1 VDSFNQLPVFQ
12 EFAKI
17 EKKWNECSHLIL
29 KSPTGSGKS
38 LMLPYLLKKSN
49 LVRGKIFVMQPRR
62 IAARMLAR
70 QLATMIHCSV
80 GEEVGY
86 QVRFDKQYCHSTNII
101 YATDG
106 IILQKLL
113 RSDEFDDVDVL
124 ILDEFHERT
133 VQGDLCL
140 ALALNIWKKRRNF
153 RLVVTSATLNLVS
166 LEQYLPDS
174 GALEL
179 SGRSFP
185 VEILHQSV
193 SPQFPMWKSVVEAI
207 PSLLNKMDG
216 DILIFMDGAYEI
228 SKVVNAILSSQWS
241 RGIEVRALYGE
252 LTPEKQDLALA
263 KSERRKII
271 VSTNIAE
278 TSLTISGIKIVIDT
292 GKAKKMRYDHTRGVN
307 ALLSEPISKSSA
319 DQRAGRAGRIAP
331 GVALRLWSEK
341 EHQSRIEF
349 DVPEIQ
355 CVDLSEIYLNLSGAD
370 LKLERIN
377 LLEPIAEESLSGAK
391 SKLRQLGAISDED
404 VLTDHGKEMSQLP
417 VHPSWANALLI
428 AKRQE
433 VVPAVSLLLAML
445 DGRSIVQADKLI
457 DFFPMRNPRSDIYC
471 LLLAFEEGA
480 RRAFSIQDCKKIGLH
495 AGRCQEAERLART
508 LSNMVGV
515 PFQIDIP
522 SYDKLAQS
530 LLACFYHQ
538 VARLVSDGRSIYEDC
553 AGRRL
558 HLSRNSVLRNEKFIL
573 PLQVLEKKISGRMV
587 LEMEWVSGI
596 DECWL
601 RQELGSKV
609 VHSNEITFDLTSR
622 KVVNR
627 QTESW
632 ENLVLSV
639 SEQEEERV
647 DVKAKVFARSIMKG
661 DLKLKNWNAKVD
673 HFLQRR
679 GFLASKFPELGI
691 LDMDDETRSLF
702 FEELCQQ
709 GASWR
714 EIKNLEIYEAL
725 VRSYSEDENKLLD
738 QAAPVFIDLKNGR
751 RASVIDYSQK
761 NEACLKAFIQDL
773 YDIKAH
779 PTIVF
784 DRYPLILE
792 IMAPNRRIVH
802 RTSDI
807 TCFWQGAYPMVRKEL
822 AGRYPKHEWR

>member
-1 VDSFNQLPVFQ
+1 VEPFNQLPVFQ

-38 LMLPYLLKKSN
+38 LILPYLLKQSN
-49 LVRGKIFVMQPRR
+49 LVGGKIFVMQPRR
-62 IAARMLAR
+62 IAARMLAQ
-70 QLATMIHCSV
+70 QLAKMIHGSV

-86 QVRFDKQYCHSTNII
+86 QVRFDKQYGQSTNII

-106 IILQKLL
+106 IIMQKLL
-113 RSDEFDDVDVL
+113 RSDEFNDVEVL
-124 ILDEFHERT
+124 IIDEFHERT

-140 ALALNIWKKRRNF
+140 ALALNIWKKRSNF
-153 RLVVTSATLNLVS
+153 RVVVTSATLNIES
-166 LEQYLPDS
+166 LEQYIPDS
-174 GALEL
+174 CALEL

-185 VEILHQSV
+185 VEIFHKSV
-193 SPQFPMWKSVVEAI
+193 SPQFPMWKSVVEVI

-228 SKVVNAILSSQWS
+228 SKAVNAILSSQWS

-278 TSLTISGIKIVIDT
+278 TSLTISGIKIVIDS
-292 GKAKKMRYDHTRGVN
+292 GKAKKMRYDQVRGVN

-355 CVDLSEIYLNLSGAD
+355 CVDLSEIYLNLAGVG
-370 LKLERIN
+370 LKLEKIN
-377 LLEPIAEESLSGAK
+377 LLEPIAKESLTGAK
-391 SKLRQLGAISDED
+391 SKLRQLGAMTDED
-404 VLTDHGKEMSQLP
+404 TLTDHGKEMSQLP
-417 VHPSWANALLI
+417 VHPHWANALLI
-428 AKRQE
+428 AKRQD
-433 VVPAVSLLLAML
+433 VVPVVSLLLALM
-445 DGRSIVQADKLI
+445 DGRSIVQTDTLS
-457 DFFPMRNPRSDIYC
+457 DFFPMRTPRSDVYC
-471 LLLAFEEGA
+471 LLLAFEEAA
-480 RRAFSIQDCKKIGLH
+480 RRDFAIADCKRIGIH
-495 AGRCQEAERLART
+495 AGRCREAERLART

-515 PFQIDIP
+515 SFQINIP
-522 SYDKLAQS
+522 NYDKLAHS
-530 LLACFYHQ
+530 LLACFSYQ
-538 VARLVSDGRSIYEDC
+538 VARLVSDGRSIYEDF

-558 HLSRNSVLRNEKFIL
+558 HLSRNSVLKNEKFVL
-573 PLQVLEKKISGRMV
+573 PLQVIEKKIGGRVV
-587 LEMEWVSGI
+587 LEMEWASGL

-601 RQELGSKV
+601 REELGSKV
-609 VHSNEITFDLTSR
+609 VKSNEIAFDLTSR

-632 ENLVLSV
+632 GNLILSV
-639 SEQEEERV
+639 SEKEEERV
-647 DVKAKVFARSIMKG
+647 DLKAKVFARSIMKG
-661 DLKLKNWNAKVD
+661 ELKLKKWNAKVD

-679 GFLASKFPELGI
+679 GFIATQFPEFGI
-691 LDMDDETRSLF
+691 TEMDDETRSLF
-702 FEELCQQ
+702 FEDLCQQ
-709 GASWR
+709 GSSWR
-714 EIKNLEIYEAL
+714 EIKNLEVYEAL
-725 VRSYSEDENKLLD
+725 VRSFSEEENKLLD
-738 QAAPVFIDLKNGR
+738 QTAPESIDLGNGR
-751 RASVIDYSQK
+751 RPSLIDYSQK
-761 NEACLKAFIQDL
+761 KEACMRAFLQDL
-773 YDIKAH
+773 YDIKVH

-784 DRYPLILE
+784 NKYPLVLE

-807 TCFWQGAYPMVRKEL
+807 TRFWQGSYPMVRKEL